1 MSMMGIFRSSK
12 SAQTAKDRLKIVLAH
27 ERTANIPYLEE
38 MQEEIL
44 KVVYKYTR
52 SSQVNITT
60 NSNQNISTLEVE
72 ITLGD
77 K

>member
-1 MSMMGIFRSSK
+1 MIGLFRSSPK

>member
-1 MSMMGIFRSSK
+1 MNWIFGSSNK

-38 MQEEIL
+38 MLQEIL
-44 KVVYKYTR
+44 QVVRKYTH
-52 SSQVNITT
+52 SNHIAITT

-72 ITLGD
+72 ITLG
-77 K
+77 KS

>member
-1 MSMMGIFRSSK
+1 MISGLFRSSPK

>member
-1 MSMMGIFRSSK
+1 MMGIFRSSK